1 MAAIDTF
8 DWFISTGLSKPDDE
22 TKKMIDEQRAYLF
35 NLRNEDERQ
44 RSVDE
49 WIREMREFFL
59 QTKSSARRKT
69 A

>member
-22 TKKMIDEQRAYLF
+22 TKRLIDEQRAYLLS
-35 NLRNEDERQ
+35 LRNEDERQ

-49 WIREMREFFL
+49 WIREIREFFL
-59 QTKSSARRKT
+59 QTKSSTRRKT

>member
-8 DWFISTGLSKPDDE
+8 DWFVSTGLTRQDDE
-22 TKKMIDEQRAYLF
+22 TKKLIDEQRAYLLS
-35 NLRNEDERQ
+35 LRNEDERQ

-49 WIREMREFFL
+49 WMKQMREFFL
-59 QTKSSARRKT
+59 QTKNSVRRKT

>member
-22 TKKMIDEQRAYLF
+22 TKKMVDEQRAHLF

-49 WIREMREFFL
+49 WIREIREFFL
-59 QTKSSARRKT
+59 HTKSSARRKT